1 MFYIQHGYGKSN
13 KIDDV
18 VARGSVHGV
27 ILSPGHEDTPT
38 LESSAAAYAA
48 AGLDVLVDPQSYIYS
63 TRPKGTLRF
72 HARNGVDLSKMS
84 WAGSATSVLADI
96 SKVEELGLRLGLNA
110 RMIAP
115 SPYHAS
121 FGDYWMPTA
130 LQYAR
135 TAASEWRSRDV
146 LATIAISQDALAD
159 WAIVEEWLDAA
170 TTLDVA
176 GFYLVVSR
184 SDTSYPPVPWN
195 PRLLANL
202 LRVIHTLSVVNGFEV
217 IWGYADV
224 DGLLGLAVGA
234 NGMAAGWSYSLRQFS
249 IDRYF
254 TERGGGAQPI
264 PRILVRELLSAMRTT
279 EIADI
284 LELAPTGE
292 FTTLATAMPSSVTSL
307 SNPDAQVR
315 HLVEL
320 SVLASSIADLR
331 LPERFDA
338 VRNGV
343 EDAISKFE
351 RLAELNI
358 SVDGRYV
365 SRLRSYSEALSLFD
379 REVAR

>member
-1 MFYIQHGYGKSN
+1 MFYIQHGYGKST

-18 VARGSVHGV
+18 IARGEVHGV
-27 ILSPGHEDTPT
+27 ILSPGHEDAAT
-38 LESSAAAYAA
+38 LESTAAAYAG
-48 AGLDVLVDPQSYIYS
+48 AGLDVLVDPQAYIYS

-72 HARNGVDLSKMS
+72 HSRNGVDLSKMS

-96 SKVEELGLRLGLNA
+96 SKVEELGLRLGLSA
-110 RMIAP
+110 KLIAP

-135 TAASEWRSRDV
+135 TAASEWHSRDV

-159 WAIVEEWLDAA
+159 WAVVEEWLDAA
-170 TTLDVA
+170 TTLDVF

-184 SDTSYPPVPWN
+184 SDTSYPPVAWN

-217 IWGYADV
+217 IWGYSDI
-224 DGLLGLAVGA
+224 DGLLGLAAGA

-249 IDRYF
+249 IDRYN

-264 PRILVRELLSAMRTT
+264 PRIFASEFLSAMRTT

-284 LELAPTGE
+284 LELAPTNE
-292 FTTLATAMPSSVTSL
+292 FESLTSAMPDSVTSV

-315 HLVEL
+315 HLVGL
-320 SVLASSIADLR
+320 SLLATSIADLPR
-331 LPERFDA
+331 PERFSA
-338 VRNGV
+338 VRTGV
-343 EDAISKFE
+343 ESAMDRFS
-351 RLAELNI
+351 RLAKLNI

-365 SRLRSYSEALSLFD
+365 ARLRSYSEALSIFE

>member
-13 KIDDV
+13 KIDEV
-18 VARGSVHGV
+18 IARGKVDGV
-27 ILSPGHEDTPT
+27 ILSPGHEDSST
-38 LESSAAAYAA
+38 LEATAAAFIASNM
-48 AGLDVLVDPQSYIYS
+48 DVLIDPQSYIYS

-72 HARNGVDLSKMS
+72 HARNGVDLSSMS
-84 WAGSATSVLADI
+84 WAGSATAVLADI
-96 SKVEELGLRLGLNA
+96 SKVEDLGIRLGLNA
-110 RMIAP
+110 RVIAP

-135 TAASEWRSRDV
+135 TAGSEWRSSEV
-146 LATIAISQDALAD
+146 LATIAISQDALSD

-170 TTLDVA
+170 TTLDVS

-184 SDTSYPPVPWN
+184 SDTTYPPLPWN
-195 PRLLANL
+195 PLLLANL

-224 DGLLGLAVGA
+224 DGLLGLGA
-234 NGMAAGWSYSLRQFS
+234 GARGMAAGWSYSLRQFAIS
-249 IDRYF
+249 RYY

-264 PRILVRELLSAMRTT
+264 PRLFVRELMSTLRTT
-279 EIADI
+279 EVADI
-284 LELAPTGE
+284 LDIAPDE
-292 FTTLATAMPSSVTSL
+292 FETLGHVALQDVAST
-307 SNPDAQVR
+307 SNPEAQVS

-320 SVLASSIADLR
+320 SQAASSLSVLP
-331 LPERFDA
+331 LPERFQA
-338 VRNGV
+338 VRDSV
-343 EDAISKFE
+343 RTAIAGFS

-365 SRLRSYSEALSLFD
+365 SRLRSYSEALDIFD